1 MDFERVLRFMGHD
14 GWVALESDEGLAS
27 AVHQKAKEFKRDEP
41 AYNFRKPPAPVSVS
55 MNDILSTS
63 PAEVL
68 RQVGVATTF
77 FDRSPFQDIARHWAQ
92 IRYCATLAPTKRN
105 QLAMSNEGATSVEH
119 HNKVAQSEHLGIGF
133 ALIVAQE
140 VLRKRNPGWEFQAV
154 DVDIALSAGFIDGL
168 GTVKQSP
175 NTRKRP
181 DYFLIG
187 HPIGGFG
194 GAKVVVLECK
204 GTHKS
209 RQFAI
214 GQLARACAQV
224 SAVEVGGKLPY
235 ALMVASYLSSKGIT
249 SYVLDPPGEDELWS
263 GSEDEMDAILS
274 EDPGD
279 PPELRTRSSDSD
291 DEEEFDEPGQTLNKK
306 HSPPE
311 QDADDESETEDAL
324 PRVSRI
330 FDIPQRYSTWFF
342 KILSRTAAATT
353 LLFAGDSSGASKFT
367 TPQQRSTQL
376 QLHPEMLPLEV
387 DAKGT
392 AGTTAM
398 THFDLADDLKFLG
411 TKQEMPLPDGR
422 TIEVHR
428 GIDVGLYHLLSEG
441 QLGPYLR
448 RAHETR
454 SRWLQRSASHMNSN
468 DVVSVGTDGTA
479 LRMRIRE

>member
-1 MDFERVLRFMGHD
+1 MGRD
-14 GWVALESDEGLAS
+14 GWVALESDEDLAFT
-27 AVHQKAKEFKRDEP
+27 VHQKAQEFERKVP
-41 AYNFRKPPAPVSVS
+41 AYNFHKPPAPVSAS
-55 MNDILSTS
+55 LNDILSTS
-63 PAEVL
+63 PVEVL

-77 FDRSPFQDIARHWAQ
+77 FDRSPFQDIAQHWAQ

-105 QLAMSNEGATSVEH
+105 QLAMSHEGATSVEH

-140 VLRKRNPGWEFQAV
+140 VLRKRNPGWEFRAV

-224 SAVEVGGKLPY
+224 GAVEVGGKLPY

-263 GSEDEMDAILS
+263 GSEDEMDAVLS

-279 PPELRTRSSDSD
+279 PPELRTRSPYSG
-291 DEEEFDEPGQTLNKK
+291 DEEEFDEPGPTLTEK

-324 PRVSRI
+324 PRVSKI
-330 FDIPQRYSTWFF
+330 FDIPQRYRTWFF

-376 QLHPEMLPLEV
+376 QFHPEMLQLEEATEGG
-387 DAKGT
+387 D
-392 AGTTAM
+392 GTTAT
-398 THFDLADDLKFLG
+398 THFNLADGLEFVG
-411 TKQEMPLPDGR
+411 TKREMPLPDGR

-428 GIDVGLYHLLSEG
+428 GIDVGLYYLLSEG

-454 SRWLQRSASHMNSN
+454 SRWLQRSSHMNSN
-468 DVVSVGTDGTA
+468 NVVSVGTDGTA
-479 LRMRIRE
+479 LRVRIRE